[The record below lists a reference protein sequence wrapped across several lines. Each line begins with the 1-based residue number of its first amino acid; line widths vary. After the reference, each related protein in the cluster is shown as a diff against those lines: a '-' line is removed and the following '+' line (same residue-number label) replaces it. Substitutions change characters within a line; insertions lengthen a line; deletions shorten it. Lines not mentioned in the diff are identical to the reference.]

1 MLNHSDDR
9 EIKSLGL
16 SDGLISKGIPIIVSL
31 IDWEL
36 LARGIGDSVQ

>member
-16 SDGLISKGIPIIVSL
+16 SDGLTSKGIPIIVPPYRL
-31 IDWEL
+31 GTAGAWHW
-36 LARGIGDSVQ
+36 